1 MSLSRLDHWPPGTQ
15 THPEIMQSTADF
27 HHQIAN
33 ALLPQP
39 NPIFDDATAL
49 DTTIDML
56 NSKTAVMQ
64 RLVYSLLI
72 RRQQLTSWFL
82 QRHEDLHS
90 RQRERY
96 KAQIL

>member
-1 MSLSRLDHWPPGTQ
+1 
-15 THPEIMQSTADF
+15 
-27 HHQIAN
+27 
-33 ALLPQP
+33 
-39 NPIFDDATAL
+39 
-49 DTTIDML
+49 
-56 NSKTAVMQ
+56 MQ

-72 RRQQLTSWFL
+72 QRQQLTSWFL